1 MFEAYLE
8 SEPSFPP
15 NRIPCRWALPG
26 LRYRVYRDADLI
38 LLSTYPLVRKI
49 AAEFHVGT
57 VSISKAPN
65 DE

>member
-1 MFEAYLE
+1 MKNFILI
-8 SEPSFPP
+8 
-15 NRIPCRWALPG
+15 IPVL
-26 LRYRVYRDADLI
+26 LI
-38 LLSTYPLVRKI
+38 QLSTYPLVRKI